1 MSMTRRSHKHDPYIL
16 STMEDLVPQDHLVRK
31 LESAI
36 DWSFIYDKVR
46 HLYSSSGRKSIDPVI
61 LFKMIA
67 INILFGYNS
76 MRRTCREIQVNIAY
90 RWFLGIPFDED
101 VPNYSTWS
109 KNYQRRF
116 SDSDIFE
123 EIFARILEEVS
134 KNGFLDLETV
144 YGDSTHQKANAN
156 KNRYEKRIVKRAARA
171 YEEELTRE
179 INEVRREH
187 GQKPFEEAMDE
198 ELCFSEKSGKEVK
211 KKPERYKNTKVSRT
225 DPESGLFHKG
235 EKEKCFAYSHQT
247 ACDKNGYVIAC
258 ATVPGNVHDSVSFF
272 ELFEKLKKF
281 GSKIRNVCLD
291 AGYATPAILREL
303 IENGKKPFLPYR
315 RPKTKKG
322 FMKKYEYVYDE
333 GYDCVICPELQILP
347 YSTTTREG
355 YRQYRSDPGECRKC
369 PRLGECTHSKSCRK
383 VVSFSVWERYREIS
397 EDIRHGAEWK
407 EIYPKRKQTIE
418 RVFAESKEKHNLRFT
433 RLRGLRKNSQWV
445 SLIFAFQNL
454 KKMALHMER

>member
-1 MSMTRRSHKHDPYIL
+1 M
-16 STMEDLVPQDHLVRK
+16 
-31 LESAI
+31 
-36 DWSFIYDKVR
+36 
-46 HLYSSSGRKSIDPVI
+46 
-61 LFKMIA
+61 
-67 INILFGYNS
+67 
-76 MRRTCREIQVNIAY
+76 
-90 RWFLGIPFDED
+90 
-101 VPNYSTWS
+101 
-109 KNYQRRF
+109 
-116 SDSDIFE
+116 
-123 EIFARILEEVS
+123 
-134 KNGFLDLETV
+134 
-144 YGDSTHQKANAN
+144 
-156 KNRYEKRIVKRAARA
+156 
-171 YEEELTRE
+171 
-179 INEVRREH
+179 
-187 GQKPFEEAMDE
+187 
-198 ELCFSEKSGKEVK
+198 
-211 KKPERYKNTKVSRT
+211 SRT

-258 ATVPGNVHDSVSFF
+258 TTVPGNVHDSVSFF

-291 AGYATPAILREL
+291 AGYATPAIMREL

-383 VVSFSVWERYREIS
+383 VVSFSVWERYLEIS